1 MANRKTSPKKAETS
15 SAARTLGSLGGRA
28 SAKALTPEERTAKA

>member
-15 SAARTLGSLGGRA
+15 SAARTLRYGGRA